1 MKTFKQFQ
9 EKLTHIGVT
18 LKKIK
23 KDIESQPG
31 DKPYIQEPGKPLKR
45 YENFH
50 IYNITF
56 NNLSCYLFYYHLHQK
71 SLVMQ

>member
-23 KDIESQPG
+23 KDIKDQPG
-31 DKPYIQEPGKPLKR
+31 DKPYIQEPNKPPEKL
-45 YENFH
+45 
-50 IYNITF
+50 
-56 NNLSCYLFYYHLHQK
+56 
-71 SLVMQ
+71 

>member
-23 KDIESQPG
+23 KDIKDQPG
-31 DKPYIQEPGKPLKR
+31 DKPYIQEPGKSPEKL
-45 YENFH
+45 
-50 IYNITF
+50 
-56 NNLSCYLFYYHLHQK
+56 
-71 SLVMQ
+71 

>member
-23 KDIESQPG
+23 KDIESHPG
-31 DKPYIQEPGKPLKR
+31 DKPFIQEPGKDPKK
-45 YENFH
+45 
-50 IYNITF
+50 I
-56 NNLSCYLFYYHLHQK
+56 
-71 SLVMQ
+71 

>member
-31 DKPYIQEPGKPLKR
+31 DKPFIQEPGKDPKK
-45 YENFH
+45 
-50 IYNITF
+50 I
-56 NNLSCYLFYYHLHQK
+56 
-71 SLVMQ
+71 

>member
-23 KDIESQPG
+23 KYIESQPG
-31 DKPYIQEPGKPLKR
+31 DKPFIQEPGKDPKK
-45 YENFH
+45 
-50 IYNITF
+50 I
-56 NNLSCYLFYYHLHQK
+56 
-71 SLVMQ
+71 

>member
-23 KDIESQPG
+23 KDIKNQPG
-31 DKPYIQEPGKPLKR
+31 DKPYIQVPGGKPKK
-45 YENFH
+45 
-50 IYNITF
+50 I
-56 NNLSCYLFYYHLHQK
+56 
-71 SLVMQ
+71 

>member
-31 DKPYIQEPGKPLKR
+31 DKPYIQTKTSEKPEK
-45 YENFH
+45 
-50 IYNITF
+50 I
-56 NNLSCYLFYYHLHQK
+56 
-71 SLVMQ
+71 